1 MFKTLRSQMKLIFII
16 VTIFFALSI
25 YIGYG
30 IYTRGRGT
38 SASSSSTTAAIVNG
52 VPISVALLNSA
63 VRNELSNYKA
73 EDLKNLTKEDFEN
86 IRRNVL
92 QALINYELIYQEA
105 VKEGLKP
112 SSKEID
118 DAISNIEKRFSTKEE
133 FLSFLQKQGIALAD
147 LRKGLER
154 ELTVNKMLRKIQESV
169 VINENQIKEIY
180 EKYKDVL
187 VEPKK
192 FEIAYKV
199 FNDPQ
204 KAEELYKQLKE
215 GKKWEELE
223 PELKPE
229 KRSLQELPTSFSE
242 NEKELKENSP
252 FMIKSEEASWVG
264 YVFSTIPS
272 RQKSYEEVKEQLEN
286 ILKYTEGLEA
296 RRKFILSLREKADIK
311 YPDPSLAPL
320 PPSEDKKTENTEET
334 LTKEATSSK
343 DKEENK
349 STEAKQTEKPESKA
363 TEGIQNKQ

>member
-1 MFKTLRSQMKLIFII
+1 MFKTLRSQMKLIFVI

-30 IYTRGRGT
+30 IYTRGGE
-38 SASSSSTTAAIVNG
+38 SAPSPSTAAAIVNG
-52 VPISVALLNSA
+52 VPISIALLNSA
-63 VRNELSNYKA
+63 LRNELSNYRA

-92 QALINYELIYQEA
+92 QALINYELLYQEA
-105 VKEGLKP
+105 IREGLKP
-112 SSKEID
+112 SPKEID
-118 DAISNIEKRFSTKEE
+118 EAISNIEKRFSTKEE

-147 LRKGLER
+147 LRRGLER
-154 ELTVNKMLRKIQESV
+154 EITVNKMLRKIQESV
-169 VINENQIKEIY
+169 VIDENQVKELY

-199 FNDPQ
+199 FNDSQ
-204 KAEELYKQLKE
+204 KAEELYNQLKE

-223 PELKPE
+223 PDIKPE
-229 KRSLQELPTSFSE
+229 KRSLNELPNAFSE

-264 YVFSTIPS
+264 YVFSTIPP
-272 RQKSYEEVKEQLEN
+272 RQKSYEEVKEELTN
-286 ILKYTEGLEA
+286 ILRYTEGLEA

-320 PPSEDKKTENTEET
+320 PPPEEGKTKSKEEG
-334 LTKEATSSK
+334 LTKEAISSQ
-343 DKEENK
+343 DKEEGKANE
-349 STEAKQTEKPESKA
+349 TKPKEQPQEKA
-363 TEGIQNKQ
+363 TEGVQNKQQ